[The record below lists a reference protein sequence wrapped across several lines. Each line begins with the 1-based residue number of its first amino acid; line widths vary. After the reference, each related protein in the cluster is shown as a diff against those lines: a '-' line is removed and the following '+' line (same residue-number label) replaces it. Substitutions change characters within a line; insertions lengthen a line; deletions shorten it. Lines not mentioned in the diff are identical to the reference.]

1 MGDQGFLGAKEV
13 PCPVIDN
20 NFSTVQLGSKEQMG
34 IMGDKEHN
42 AGKQNLQRAGLSEK
56 EEPEPTVLK
65 EWMTSVG

>member
-1 MGDQGFLGAKEV
+1 
-13 PCPVIDN
+13 
-20 NFSTVQLGSKEQMG
+20 MG